1 MTADTGVD
9 PWSLTST
16 EGKSVV
22 VTGGGQGIGR
32 MIAEGFVRAGASV
45 YLTSRDPEKGT
56 AVANELAEYGA
67 VTPLFVDVSTGQ
79 GRDELVGVIRD
90 RAGKLDVLLN
100 NAGTTWGAPVANYPP
115 AAFDRVWSVNVK
127 AVFATTQALLP
138 LLQASATEV
147 DPARV
152 INIGSVDGLRPPR
165 SDNFAYSASKAGVH
179 MLTRHLAAKLAASGV
194 TVNAIAPGPFSSKM
208 MSFIFDDPQAARE
221 LADNVP
227 LKRVGEPADIAALA
241 TFLAGPGAR
250 WMTGSVIT
258 LDGGRSL
265 A

>member
-1 MTADTGVD
+1 
-9 PWSLTST
+9 
-16 EGKSVV
+16 
-22 VTGGGQGIGR
+22 
-32 MIAEGFVRAGASV
+32 
-45 YLTSRDPEKGT
+45 
-56 AVANELAEYGA
+56 
-67 VTPLFVDVSTGQ
+67 
-79 GRDELVGVIRD
+79 
-90 RAGKLDVLLN
+90 
-100 NAGTTWGAPVANYPP
+100 
-115 AAFDRVWSVNVK
+115 
-127 AVFATTQALLP
+127 
-138 LLQASATEV
+138 
-147 DPARV
+147 
-152 INIGSVDGLRPPR
+152 
-165 SDNFAYSASKAGVH
+165 

-221 LADNVP
+221 LADDVP